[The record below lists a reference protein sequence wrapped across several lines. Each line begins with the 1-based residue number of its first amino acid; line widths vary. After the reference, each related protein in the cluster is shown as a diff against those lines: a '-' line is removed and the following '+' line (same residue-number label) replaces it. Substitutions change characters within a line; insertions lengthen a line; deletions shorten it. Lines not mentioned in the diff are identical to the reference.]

1 LATSAA
7 SALTGFSPVRAGVF
21 DVPRFRFWTRN
32 WRALEEVGWKG
43 AAGSALSC
51 DFTTRVLFAEALEGA
66 ARHPMIDHIWRKRR
80 TIVRH
85 DIAVGSAIRR
95 LLIRALAARE
105 TGLGA
110 KGIQ

>member
-1 LATSAA
+1 MATSAA
-7 SALTGFSPVRAGVF
+7 PALTSFSPVRAGVF

-32 WRALEEVGWKG
+32 WRALEEAGWKG

-51 DFTTRVLFAEALEGA
+51 DFTTRVLIAEALEGA
-66 ARHPMIDHIWRKRR
+66 ARHLMIDHIWR
-80 TIVRH
+80 
-85 DIAVGSAIRR
+85 DAVRR
-95 LLIRALAARE
+95 LLVRALAARE